1 MSGKG
6 SGARDPARRK
16 CTDAEYGDR
25 FEATFGKERWDLSEW
40 TVCDPA
46 IMDQMLADRNARESI
61 AIREGITLE
70 ELSRRSIERR
80 LRRGSDD

>member
-25 FEATFGKERWDLSEW
+25 WEATFGKERPKSTIPWGN
-40 TVCDPA
+40 TGDPDEA
-46 IMDQMLADRNARESI
+46 VVTFPNFI
-61 AIREGITLE
+61 E
-70 ELSRRSIERR
+70 EMSKAFPL
-80 LRRGSDD
+80 G

>member
-25 FEATFGKERWDLSEW
+25 FEATFGKALDNLFIPYYPNAME
-40 TVCDPA
+40 VCVTDDVIAYYRDHPPA
-46 IMDQMLADRNARESI
+46 PDIF
-61 AIREGITLE
+61 
-70 ELSRRSIERR
+70 
-80 LRRGSDD
+80 DDDD